1 MKIHFN
7 NDAFTKS
14 LIVAGFVYFIYSM
27 MVSNQLAMYVNP
39 RFFPLIQA
47 SILLLCILLVV
58 QILQI
63 FSHHKHHAAC
73 GCSHH
78 NHTWVFIPFLIALF
92 LAFAFSTTSLD
103 AKIVDNKGLNT
114 RLNLNNIPM
123 LSTQS
128 KQDSS
133 AIDSSDYIALN
144 ETNFMNVITR
154 MNNKREDYIGKQ
166 VEITGFVYREPTMKP
181 SQIAIVRYALVC
193 CSADAAPFG
202 LLCENIDMYKFKANS
217 WLTITGTIVVE
228 NYKGAEIPVIKVTSV
243 EPVETP
249 PQNQYVYP
257 QN

>member
-7 NDAFTKS
+7 KDAFTRS
-14 LIVAGFVYFIYSM
+14 FILAGFVYFIYTM
-27 MVSNQLAMYVNP
+27 MESHQLAMYVHP

-47 SILLLCILLVV
+47 SIVLLCILLVV
-58 QILQI
+58 QFLQI
-63 FSHHKHHAAC
+63 FSCHTHHAAC

-78 NHTWVFIPFLIALF
+78 NHTWMFVPFLIALF

-123 LSTQS
+123 LSPQS
-128 KQDSS
+128 KQDGSS
-133 AIDSSDYIALN
+133 IDSLNYIELN
-144 ETNFMNVITR
+144 ETNFINVITR

-166 VEITGFVYREPTMKP
+166 VKITGFVYREPTMKP
-181 SQIAIVRYALVC
+181 SQLAIVRYALVC

-202 LLCENIDMYKFKANS
+202 LLSENIDLYKFKANT
-217 WLTITGTIVVE
+217 WLTITGTIAAE
-228 NYKGAEIPVIKVTSV
+228 KYKGTEIPVIKVTSV
-243 EPVETP
+243 ETVDTP

-257 QN
+257 